1 MGCAGHRAVQ
11 AQVKSRLLGA
21 GHGGMVGSTLGH
33 GVSILKLVETPGSFP
48 LTKLTTV
55 SPVVSRDWKE
65 KVLIKLLKVGEMV
78 RASG

>member
-1 MGCAGHRAVQ
+1 MGCTGHRAAQ
-11 AQVKSRLLGA
+11 AQAEMRLLGA
-21 GHGGMVGSTLGH
+21 GHGGTVGSTLGL
-33 GVSILKLVETPGSFP
+33 GVSILKLVETPGSSP

-78 RASG
+78 RASC